1 MKNIHEILKEY
12 GIEIP
17 EDKKASFDK
26 ALVENYKTIK
36 EVEGIREKLEAAEKD
51 RDTYKD
57 KYDTDIAQRDSDLE
71 KLKTQLSEAGQSKD
85 KLATL
90 QASLEES
97 QQKYNEAKADW
108 EKQLADQ
115 KYGYLVDEATR
126 ELKFS
131 SKAAKKAFR
140 DSLMSDK
147 LQVKDDTLL
156 GFDDFVNV
164 YKESDPD
171 SFLKDDD
178 TKPGANP
185 HFSSKTGKHEPDVSG
200 DDVQHEAPEVPIVW

>member
-1 MKNIHEILKEY
+1 MKNIYEILKEY

-17 EDKKASFDK
+17 EDKKADFDK

-57 KYDTDIAQRDSDLE
+57 KYDTDISQRDTDLE
-71 KLKTQLSEAGQSKD
+71 ALKTQLAEAGQSKE
-85 KLATL
+85 KLAAL
-90 QASLEES
+90 QTSLDEAQE
-97 QQKYNEAKADW
+97 KYNTDKADW

-126 ELKFS
+126 GLKFS

-185 HFSSKTGKHEPDVSG
+185 HFSSKTGKQEPSASG
-200 DDVQHEAPEVPIVW
+200 DGEQHEAPEVPIVW

>member
-12 GIEIP
+12 GLEVP
-17 EDKKASFDK
+17 EDKKADFDK
-26 ALVENYKTIK
+26 ALVENYKTVK

-71 KLKTQLSEAGQSKD
+71 TLKTQLSEAGQSKE
-85 KLATL
+85 KLTAL
-90 QASLEES
+90 QTSLAEAQE
-97 QQKYNEAKADW
+97 KYNTDKADW

-131 SKAAKKAFR
+131 SKAAKKAFK
-140 DSLMSDK
+140 DSLMSDR

-156 GFDDFVNV
+156 GFDDFVGV

-171 SFLKDDD
+171 SFLKEED

-185 HFSSKTGKHEPDVSG
+185 RFSSKTGKQEPDGAG
-200 DDVQHEAPEVPIVW
+200 DDEQHEAPEVPIVW

>member
-1 MKNIHEILKEY
+1 MKNIYEILKEY
-12 GIEIP
+12 GVEIP
-17 EDKKASFDK
+17 EDKKADFDK

-57 KYDTDIAQRDSDLE
+57 KYDTDISQRDTDLE
-71 KLKTQLSEAGQSKD
+71 NLKTQLAEAGQSKE
-85 KLATL
+85 KLAAL
-90 QASLEES
+90 QTSLDEAQE
-97 QQKYNEAKADW
+97 KYNTDKADW

-171 SFLKDDD
+171 SFLKEDD

-185 HFSSKTGKHEPDVSG
+185 HFSSKTGKHEPDEAG
-200 DDVQHEAPEVPIVW
+200 DGEQHEAPEVPIVW